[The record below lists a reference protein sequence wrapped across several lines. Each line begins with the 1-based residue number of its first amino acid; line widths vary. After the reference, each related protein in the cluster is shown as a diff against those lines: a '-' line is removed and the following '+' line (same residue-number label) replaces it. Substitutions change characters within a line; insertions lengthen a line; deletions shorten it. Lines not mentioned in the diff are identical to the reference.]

1 MMAVVYLILIVLFL
15 IMKGDVVLIGI
26 FLFIAYCANQI
37 RENYRESA
45 NRALKNH
52 YLKRDNN
59 RNNQQQNAVNDSVA
73 KQKPNEE
80 QLEDLAEERA
90 EEYAEDYYNYL
101 HEGNEDAPDFEY
113 DGCVSRRDIP
123 DMLNEIEERY
133 EEEREK
139 REDW

>member
-1 MMAVVYLILIVLFL
+1 MVALIFLVVMVSFL
-15 IMKGDVVLIGI
+15 IWKGDFVGLGI
-26 FLFIAYCANQI
+26 LLFIGYLGSHI
-37 RENYRESA
+37 IENYRESA

-52 YLKRDNN
+52 YLKRNN
-59 RNNQQQNAVNDSVA
+59 DRNNQQQNAVNDSVA
-73 KQKPNEE
+73 RQNPNKE
-80 QLEDLAEERA
+80 QSDDFAEERA

-101 HEGNEDAPDFEY
+101 HEGDEDAADFEY

>member
-1 MMAVVYLILIVLFL
+1 MMALIFFVGMVSFL
-15 IMKGDVVLIGI
+15 IWEGDFARLGI
-26 FLFIAYCANQI
+26 YLFFGYLGYRIIKNN
-37 RENYRESA
+37 ENSVFE
-45 NRALKNH
+45 NH
-52 YLKRDNN
+52 YLKRNNN
-59 RNNQQQNAVNDSVA
+59 RNIQQQNAVNDSVA

-101 HEGNEDAPDFEY
+101 HEDDENAPDFEY